1 MKKTSVAP
9 APALK
14 RPTHWPKSFN
24 ETKQDGR
31 QDRRA
36 HHVVQRPR
44 AMDPPQTAARRLERS
59 SFLTRSLYINGRKS
73 NVGLEHG
80 FWDALTEIA
89 AAEGIN
95 VSRLISMIVGRR
107 RRKNSSSTIRL
118 FVLGY
123 YRSRRNGDP
132 KQTGYQIHGQSP
144 TAPLR

>member
-1 MKKTSVAP
+1 MPSNV
-9 APALK
+9 
-14 RPTHWPKSFN
+14 R
-24 ETKQDGR
+24 ERCKQQGR
-31 QDRRA
+31 R
-36 HHVVQRPR
+36 H
-44 AMDPPQTAARRLERS
+44 ERS
-59 SFLTRSLYINGRKS
+59 VFLTKSLYINGRKT

-95 VSRLISMIVGRR
+95 VSRLISMIVGRL

-123 YRSRRNGDP
+123 YRSRRNGEA